1 VVIRSLLMR
10 FVIFFCLALLAAMT
24 PLFSAAQVQSVGVA
38 GDGEFTR
45 ITITSQNQ
53 FRPNVFLRDTED
65 GLVIEMVPET
75 LQLAA
80 APFFAEPTGGVF
92 AYTLDTDRIVFELEQ
107 PMMIMRE
114 IDLPPAGT
122 EQLYRYI
129 LDLSGVSLARFQSAA
144 RRDGTRYARFEADR
158 YAAAEAASLAPQTA
172 PVTLAETPPSAGQPE
187 TPSAKPAGFG
197 ALMKM
202 AAQQRRVIVI
212 DPGHGGK
219 DPGAIAV
226 TGDEEADIV
235 LSASLK
241 LKSLIEQDARYVVKL
256 TRETDVY
263 VEHEDRVSMARD
275 WGADLFISVHA
286 DAAGKPTV
294 RGASVYTISTRGE
307 ARIDRTAKRFGWD
320 MPFEDGTPEE
330 VSDILQDLTVRET
343 KSNSEIFAEFLV
355 PELKQAGP
363 LLRNTHR
370 RQNFFV
376 LLAPDVPAVLVEIG
390 FLTNRDDARRLKSER
405 GRRKSAE
412 AIKRAIDAYFDRQD
426 LLFASN

>member
-1 VVIRSLLMR
+1 MR

-75 LQLAA
+75 FQLAA
-80 APFFAEPTGGVF
+80 APFFAEPTGGIF
-92 AYTLDTDRIVFELEQ
+92 AYTLDTDRIIFELEQ

-172 PVTLAETPPSAGQPE
+172 PVALADAPPSTGQPE

-241 LKSLIEQDARYVVKL
+241 LKSRIEQDARYVVKL

>member
-1 VVIRSLLMR
+1 MRFRDKVKKPRRPVVVYEILSPREQDGTLSSYAERISSLLSQTHIDAINIPEVHDEEGR
-10 FVIFFCLALLAAMT
+10 GSRPVQNQLRAEPREFGRLL
-24 PLFSAAQVQSVGVA
+24 QDNVGV
-38 GDGEFTR
+38 
-45 ITITSQNQ
+45 
-53 FRPNVFLRDTED
+53 
-65 GLVIEMVPET
+65 
-75 LQLAA
+75 
-80 APFFAEPTGGVF
+80 
-92 AYTLDTDRIVFELEQ
+92 
-107 PMMIMRE
+107 
-114 IDLPPAGT
+114 
-122 EQLYRYI
+122 
-129 LDLSGVSLARFQSAA
+129 
-144 RRDGTRYARFEADR
+144 EAIGNR
-158 YAAAEAASLAPQTA
+158 VVVHE
-172 PVTLAETPPSAGQPE
+172 
-187 TPSAKPAGFG
+187 
-197 ALMKM
+197 KM

-241 LKSLIEQDARYVVKL
+241 LKSLIEQDVRYIVKL

-275 WGADLFISVHA
+275 WGADLFISMHA

-330 VSDILQDLTVRET
+330 VSNILQDLTVRET

>member
-1 VVIRSLLMR
+1 MR

-75 LQLAA
+75 FQLAA

>member
-1 VVIRSLLMR
+1 M
-10 FVIFFCLALLAAMT
+10 
-24 PLFSAAQVQSVGVA
+24 PLFGVAQVQSVGVA

-75 LQLAA
+75 FQLAA

-144 RRDGTRYARFEADR
+144 RRDGTRYARFEAER
-158 YAAAEAASLAPQTA
+158 YAAAEAAILSPQTD
-172 PVTLAETPPSAGQPE
+172 PVILAETSPSTGQPE

-294 RGASVYTISTRGE
+294 RGASV
-307 ARIDRTAKRFGWD
+307 
-320 MPFEDGTPEE
+320 
-330 VSDILQDLTVRET
+330 
-343 KSNSEIFAEFLV
+343 
-355 PELKQAGP
+355 
-363 LLRNTHR
+363 
-370 RQNFFV
+370 
-376 LLAPDVPAVLVEIG
+376 
-390 FLTNRDDARRLKSER
+390 
-405 GRRKSAE
+405 
-412 AIKRAIDAYFDRQD
+412 
-426 LLFASN
+426 

>member
-1 VVIRSLLMR
+1 MR
-10 FVIFFCLALLAAMT
+10 FVTFLFMAVCGLFV

-45 ITITSQNQ
+45 ITITSQTQ
-53 FRPNVFLRDTED
+53 FRPDVFLRDTED
-65 GLVIEMVPET
+65 GLVIEMVPERFR
-75 LQLAA
+75 LGSS
-80 APFFAEPTGGVF
+80 PFFSEPTGGVL

-114 IDLPPAGT
+114 IDLPPAGN

-129 LDLSGVSLARFQSAA
+129 LDLSGVSLTRFQSAA
-144 RRDGTRYARFEADR
+144 RRDATRFARFEAER
-158 YAAAEAASLAPQTA
+158 YAAAEAATLSSQTPAMTFAEAP
-172 PVTLAETPPSAGQPE
+172 AETAQPE

-202 AAQQRRVIVI
+202 AAQQRRVIVV

-241 LKSLIEQDARYVVKL
+241 LKSLIEQDPRYVVKL

-263 VEHEDRVSMARD
+263 VEHEDRVSMARN

-294 RGASVYTISTRGE
+294 RGASVYTIST
-307 ARIDRTAKRFGWD
+307 A
-320 MPFEDGTPEE
+320 
-330 VSDILQDLTVRET
+330 
-343 KSNSEIFAEFLV
+343 
-355 PELKQAGP
+355 
-363 LLRNTHR
+363 
-370 RQNFFV
+370 
-376 LLAPDVPAVLVEIG
+376 
-390 FLTNRDDARRLKSER
+390 ARRVSTER
-405 GRRKSAE
+405 QSDLAGICHSKMARRKKSLTYC
-412 AIKRAIDAYFDRQD
+412 RT
-426 LLFASN
+426 

>member
-1 VVIRSLLMR
+1 MRLVNFLLPALMVV
-10 FVIFFCLALLAAMT
+10 FA

-53 FRPNVFLRDTED
+53 IRPDVFLRDTED

-75 LQLAA
+75 FQLAA

-92 AYTLDTDRIVFELEQ
+92 AYTLDTDRIIFELEQ

-114 IDLPPAGT
+114 IDLPPAGS

-144 RRDGTRYARFEADR
+144 RRDATRFARFEAER
-158 YAAAEAASLAPQTA
+158 YAIAEAALLSPPQQEIA
-172 PVTLAETPPSAGQPE
+172 VADVQPE
-187 TPSAKPAGFG
+187 AVRPESPSAKPAGFG

-275 WGADLFISVHA
+275 WGADLFISMHA

-307 ARIDRTAKRFGWD
+307 ARIDRTAKRFGWN

>member
-1 VVIRSLLMR
+1 MAMMAVFAPLLG
-10 FVIFFCLALLAAMT
+10 
-24 PLFSAAQVQSVGVA
+24 AAQVQSVGVA

-53 FRPNVFLRDTED
+53 IRPDVFLRDTED

-75 LQLAA
+75 FRLAA

-92 AYTLDTDRIVFELEQ
+92 AYTLDTDRIIFELEQ

-114 IDLPPAGT
+114 IDLPPAGS

-144 RRDGTRYARFEADR
+144 RRDATRFARFEAER
-158 YAAAEAASLAPQTA
+158 YAAAEAAILSSPAEVIAVAEVQSE
-172 PVTLAETPPSAGQPE
+172 PVRPE
-187 TPSAKPAGFG
+187 PPSAKPAGFG

-263 VEHEDRVSMARD
+263 VEHEDRVSMARN

>member
-1 VVIRSLLMR
+1 M
-10 FVIFFCLALLAAMT
+10 M
-24 PLFSAAQVQSVGVA
+24 PLFGVAQVQSVGVA

-75 LQLAA
+75 FQLAA

-144 RRDGTRYARFEADR
+144 RRDGTRYARFEAER
-158 YAAAEAASLAPQTA
+158 YAAAEAAILSPQTD
-172 PVTLAETPPSAGQPE
+172 PVILAETSPSTGQPE

-263 VEHEDRVSMARD
+263 VEHEDRVSMARN

>member
-1 VVIRSLLMR
+1 MNVLLT
-10 FVIFFCLALLAAMT
+10 ALLVVFA
-24 PLFSAAQVQSVGVA
+24 PLFCAAQVQSVGVA

-45 ITITSQNQ
+45 ITIISQNQ
-53 FRPNVFLRDTED
+53 IRPDVFLRDTED

-75 LQLAA
+75 FQLAA
-80 APFFAEPTGGVF
+80 APFFAEPTGGVN
-92 AYTLDTDRIVFELEQ
+92 AYTLDTDRIIFELEQ

-114 IDLPPAGT
+114 IDLPPAGS

-144 RRDGTRYARFEADR
+144 RRDASRFARFEAER
-158 YAAAEAASLAPQTA
+158 YAAAEAAILS
-172 PVTLAETPPSAGQPE
+172 PPTEANTFEDAQPAAVQPE

-275 WGADLFISVHA
+275 WGADLFISMHA

>member
-1 VVIRSLLMR
+1 MR

-75 LQLAA
+75 FQLAA
-80 APFFAEPTGGVF
+80 APFFAEPTGGIF